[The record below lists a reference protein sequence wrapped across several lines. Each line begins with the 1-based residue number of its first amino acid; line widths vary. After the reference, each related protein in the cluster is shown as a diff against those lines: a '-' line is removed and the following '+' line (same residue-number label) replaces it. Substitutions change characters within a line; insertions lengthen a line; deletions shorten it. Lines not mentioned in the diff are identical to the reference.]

1 MRAIL
6 GSYDSELT
14 QAEYSPQL
22 TQRMWEAEDMVQK
35 VHAHSSEMEVGA
47 RHGQVGTVLGQ
58 PRGYFWMCLT
68 LFTSYMALGGRSTTQ
83 QAAPAAEVGVMEL
96 QGETRPLPCCCQ
108 VP

>member
-35 VHAHSSEMEVGA
+35 VHAHSSEMEVGVC
-47 RHGQVGTVLGQ
+47 HGHVGTVLCVCVCVWL
-58 PRGYFWMCLT
+58 FWYVHY
-68 LFTSYMALGGRSTTQ
+68 FTSYIALGG
-83 QAAPAAEVGVMEL
+83 
-96 QGETRPLPCCCQ
+96 
-108 VP
+108 

>member
-35 VHAHSSEMEVGA
+35 VHAHSSEMEVGV
-47 RHGQVGTVLGQ
+47 RHGQVETTGCVCVGA
-58 PRGYFWMCLT
+58 
-68 LFTSYMALGGRSTTQ
+68 ALG
-83 QAAPAAEVGVMEL
+83 VML
-96 QGETRPLPCCCQ
+96 VRALLYLLCSPGG
-108 VP
+108 